1 VKRLIPAMLTGT
13 LVAGALLGLSSAASA
28 QTAGSLDPT
37 FGNAGVVLTNLGL
50 NSGGSQIEAEP
61 SAAALLSNGDILV
74 SGNFGLVRYLP
85 NGTLDTTFGTDGVA
99 ALPSQISSLFGVAL
113 AVQPNGQI
121 VLAAEGTVPSGTN
134 GDFSVIRYDANGSID
149 TTFGTGGVAS
159 TAFANSGVQGPS
171 TILVQ
176 SNGDILVAGE
186 ALLDSYHAP
195 AEAAMARFTANGTID
210 STFGTD
216 GQVTNLKEGDFS
228 TLGEDASG
236 DIFVLPGDIEYS
248 ATGQLD
254 STVTPEPI
262 TVSSPGGGGAFE
274 SSGQYVVGST
284 DEIAKHNIDVEVR
297 LFDAGGA
304 LAASTGPFNYSS
316 TTTLSNLEDTGGAV
330 AVQSNGQIVVA
341 GAQYNFSTSVFGL
354 ARVNTNGSLDSGFG
368 TKGTVLTTIQGDEGA
383 SAVLIQPNGDIVVVG
398 YSEDNST
405 GVTDLALAR
414 YIG

>member
-1 VKRLIPAMLTGT
+1 VKRLIPAVLTGT

-99 ALPSQISSLFGVAL
+99 ALPALGVSSFGSAL

-121 VLAAEGTVPSGTN
+121 VWAGESTAPNGTGGAFAV
-134 GDFSVIRYDANGSID
+134 VRYNANGAID
-149 TTFGTGGVAS
+149 TTFGTDGVAT
-159 TAFANSGVQGPS
+159 TAFPDSGVQGPDS
-171 TILVQ
+171 ILVQ
-176 SNGDILVAGE
+176 PNGDILVGGE

-195 AEAAMARFTANGTID
+195 AEAAMARFTANGAID
-210 STFGTD
+210 TTFGTG
-216 GQVTNLKEGDFS
+216 GQVTNLSEGNFS
-228 TLGEDASG
+228 ALGEDASG
-236 DIFVLPGDIEYS
+236 DIFVLPGDVEYS
-248 ATGQLD
+248 TTGQLD
-254 STVTPEPI
+254 SVVTPEPI
-262 TVSSPGGGGAFE
+262 TASSQGGSEVFE
-274 SSGQYVVGST
+274 SSGQFVIGSS
-284 DEIAKHNIDVEVR
+284 DEIAKHNIDVEVQ
-297 LFDAGGA
+297 LFSAGGT
-304 LAASTGPFNYSS
+304 LAASTGPFNYSD
-316 TTTLSNLEDTGGAV
+316 TTALDNLEDTAGAV
-330 AVQSNGQIVVA
+330 AVQPNGQIVVA